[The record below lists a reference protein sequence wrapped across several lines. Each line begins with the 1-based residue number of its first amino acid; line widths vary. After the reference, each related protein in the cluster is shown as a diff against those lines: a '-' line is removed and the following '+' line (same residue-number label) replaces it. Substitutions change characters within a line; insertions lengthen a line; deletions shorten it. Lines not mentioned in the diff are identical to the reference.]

1 MAETGITIALK
12 AVDQTQ
18 AAFGSAKAGFVAF
31 SQSLSQTM
39 LKAQAGLGIGRT
51 GGLAGFLKGGGAEF
65 ALLRSAAGAFSMTLG
80 PLVSRVKSF
89 VAEMHRLTD
98 LAAET
103 GSKAA
108 DVRLLA
114 QSFDELG
121 IRGGSLENIANLL
134 GRMAKTTGETGVDG
148 FRRQMKAIAALGTE
162 QERVTELMRVF
173 GRTGATLAPLLRSGP
188 DALDAALGNVATS
201 LGGLS
206 ETGIQ
211 AASAIDKGFTAVSR
225 DFANQWAQL
234 GGWWAE
240 WLSGQFQRPV
250 EFALVA
256 AWNRIKEFFNAFRL
270 AAAAAAAYV
279 YEAVAGVFRGG
290 KWDFA
295 NYFQAAL
302 DEQAAFVTRNEILLD
317 KLQAGATALETTDL
331 NLGLE
336 EGAEALSAAASKVSD
351 AMNPAKW
358 TDAASYAGQTLV
370 LAAQNAIGRTRSIAP
385 SGIGP
390 SGGSGSPR
398 PAAAAQSAPG
408 SLANLVT
415 RILEALRENGRE
427 AKTFFDSFPDLQ
439 AI

>member
-1 MAETGITIALK
+1 MAETGITIALN

-18 AAFGSAKAGFVAF
+18 NAFASAKAGFVAF
-31 SQSLSQTM
+31 SQSLSQAM
-39 LKAQAGLGIGRT
+39 IKAQGKVGGLGTIGSFWKT
-51 GGLAGFLKGGGAEF
+51 GVQFQI
-65 ALLRSAAGAFSMTLG
+65 LRSAIQSFNMILG
-80 PLVSRVKSF
+80 PLVSRTRQFTK
-89 VAEMHRLTD
+89 EMHTLSD

-103 GSKAA
+103 GTRAE
-108 DVRLLA
+108 DIRLLS

-188 DALDAALGNVATS
+188 DALDAALGNVAAS
-201 LGGLS
+201 FRGFS
-206 ETGIQ
+206 ENGIQ
-211 AASAIDKGFTAVSR
+211 AAANIDKGFTAVAR
-225 DFANQWAQL
+225 DFANQWAQV
-234 GGWWAE
+234 GAWWAE
-240 WLSGQFQRPV
+240 WLSEKFNRPA
-250 EFALVA
+250 EFAIVDL
-256 AWNRIKEFFNAFRL
+256 WNRVKHHFRL
-270 AAAAAAAYV
+270 IRDYIAATLLYVQDAFTSMFTPNFEWTNYYAAV
-279 YEAVAGVFRGG
+279 EDMEREAVAADTRRLDALQSGVE
-290 KWDFA
+290 
-295 NYFQAAL
+295 AL
-302 DEQAAFVTRNEILLD
+302 SPTS
-317 KLQAGATALETTDL
+317 L
-331 NLGLE
+331 NLDIE

-370 LAAQNAIGRTRSIAP
+370 LAAQNAIGRARSIAL